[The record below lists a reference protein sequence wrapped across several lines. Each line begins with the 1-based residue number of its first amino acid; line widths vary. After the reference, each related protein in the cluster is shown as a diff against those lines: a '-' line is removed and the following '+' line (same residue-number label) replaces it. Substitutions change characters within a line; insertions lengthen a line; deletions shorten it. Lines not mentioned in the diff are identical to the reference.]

1 MGYFDYPEDSQETGA
16 DQVTVL
22 EGLSDE
28 EWSAVMK
35 HAEHRLFTAGEVLIR
50 PGERDDS
57 VYLLVEG
64 SVELVVPSRLRSEKT
79 IAVIN
84 AGSAFGEI
92 GFFDRK
98 PRIVT
103 VRAHADGSILRI
115 TRGSF
120 EELAAWQPA
129 LARRLLFD
137 LGMTLAVR
145 LRQTA
150 GILSG

>member
-1 MGYFDYPEDSQETGA
+1 MGYFDYPEDSQEPETG
-16 DQVTVL
+16 QVTVL

-28 EWSAVMK
+28 EWEALVA
-35 HAEHRLFTAGEVLIR
+35 HAEHRLFAAGDILIQ

-64 SVELVVPSRLRSEKT
+64 SVELVVPSRLRSNKI

-92 GFFDRK
+92 GFFDRA

-103 VRAHADGSILRI
+103 VRARADGSVLRI
-115 TRGSF
+115 TRESF

-129 LARRLLFD
+129 LARQLLFD
-137 LGMTLAVR
+137 LGKTLAVR

-150 GILSG
+150 GITG